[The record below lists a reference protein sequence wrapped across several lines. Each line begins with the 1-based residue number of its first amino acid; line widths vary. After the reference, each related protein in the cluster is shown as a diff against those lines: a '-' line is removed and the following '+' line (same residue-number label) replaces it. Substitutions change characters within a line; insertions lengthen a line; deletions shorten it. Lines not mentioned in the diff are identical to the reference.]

1 MRFSYTKSQIDFL
14 RRGYQK
20 MQIRDLTDAFNA
32 RFGLDKTPGQVRAA
46 LNKRGITCGRW
57 GKLAIFSQEQ
67 AEFIRREYRRRP
79 LVELAGATNDRF
91 GTSFTTA
98 QMRAF
103 TNNHSV
109 RSGRTGRF
117 EPGHKTWNSGM
128 KGYEAGGRSKETR
141 FQPGS
146 PPESAR
152 NYRPIGSVRV
162 NDDGYLERK
171 VSDDQSIAPARRWV
185 AEHRLLWEAAKG
197 QIPENHAVVFLDGD
211 PLNLELDNLRCVHRG
226 VLARMNKRGL
236 NQTTGEARKAAILAC
251 EIEHTA
257 ARKLEEMARLST
269 CIYG

>member
-1 MRFSYTKSQIDFL
+1 MRFRYTDAHIRFL
-14 RRGYQK
+14 RRGYRK
-20 MQIRDLTDAFNA
+20 MPIRDLTDAFNA
-32 RFGLDKTPGQVRAA
+32 RFGLDKTPVQVRAA

-57 GKLAIFSQEQ
+57 GKRGLFSQEQ
-67 AEFIRREYRRRP
+67 AEFICREYRRRP
-79 LVELAGATNDRF
+79 LVELADAVNDCF

-103 TNNHSV
+103 TKNHNV

-171 VSDDQSIAPARRWV
+171 VTDDQSIAPARRWV
-185 AEHRLLWEAAKG
+185 GEHRLLWEAEKG
-197 QIPENHAVVFLDGD
+197 PIPESHAVVFLDGD
-211 PLNLELDNLRCVHRG
+211 PLNLELENLRCVHRG

-236 NQTTGEARKAAILAC
+236 SKTLGDARKAAIFAC
-251 EIEHTA
+251 EIEDTA
-257 ARKLEEMARLST
+257 ARKLEEIA
-269 CIYG
+269 CG